1 LVEANVAAGIKR
13 PTRESPVDRI
23 LSDSELRAIWAATDI
38 LKYPA
43 REFARLLIL
52 SGQRR
57 DDVRLMHRDE
67 IDLDNRNWTIPAE
80 RYKSRRPHL
89 VPLPDAMVEI
99 LEALSFKDAGGYAL
113 SLDGGEEG
121 LWQCPKAQDRAR
133 QGGQGGGLDVA

>member
-1 LVEANVAAGIKR
+1 MAAGIKR